1 MHMQDLETIL
11 KKSDDGLLIL
21 TAYKKE
27 NKLNND
33 LRNKLAKIIVSFELS
48 HDINCTITSS
58 RAAFLSEQ
66 VKNLFPT
73 EQKVSFVYILHRI
86 IT

>member
-1 MHMQDLETIL
+1 VL
-11 KKSDDGLLIL
+11 KQSDEGLLVL

-33 LRNKLAKIIVSFELS
+33 LRNKLAKVIVSSELS
-48 HDINCTITSS
+48 PDINYTINSS

-66 VKNLFPT
+66 IKKVFPT
-73 EQKVSFVYILHRI
+73 GKRLVLFLHYI
-86 IT
+86 